1 LFVDRG
7 QTSKW
12 RFTVILNYSIKSF
25 EEFDWSELE
34 RLQPEIEETGWLV
47 VDGER
52 LTIGLPS
59 TKRG

>member
-34 RLQPEIEETGWLV
+34 RLQPEIEEAGWLV